1 MESRLGTATSDEPGL
16 TGGMGRGDPVGEDW
30 VATVRGE
37 GCGAVRG
44 ELILAMEGRAGV
56 CGALQGRVGSSR
68 EGEIQTTGKLTIY

>member
-44 ELILAMEGRAGV
+44 ELILA
-56 CGALQGRVGSSR
+56 LQGRVGSSR
-68 EGEIQTTGKLTIY
+68 EGEIQTTGSLEERYINTN